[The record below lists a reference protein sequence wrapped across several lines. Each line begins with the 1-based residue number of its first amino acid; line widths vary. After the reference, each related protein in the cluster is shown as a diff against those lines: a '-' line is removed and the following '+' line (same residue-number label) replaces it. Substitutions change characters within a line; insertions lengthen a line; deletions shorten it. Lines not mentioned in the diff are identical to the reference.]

1 MGSATLNSSWQF
13 HADREPGTKKAFTLS
28 LVAHLLLLALL
39 TMGISWKTSSPA
51 GLEVELWDAS
61 VPTQT
66 ITPAPTIEVKQEAAD
81 IAIKKTKVNPEP
93 PKEVIKKRRKW
104 TRKMRLLLKKQRLLL
119 KKPVLTN
126 LLV

>member
-51 GLEVELWDAS
+51 GLEVS
-61 VPTQT
+61 CG
-66 ITPAPTIEVKQEAAD
+66 
-81 IAIKKTKVNPEP
+81 
-93 PKEVIKKRRKW
+93 
-104 TRKMRLLLKKQRLLL
+104 MRAFPLKPSLLRQRLRSNKKQQILQLRRQR
-119 KKPVLTN
+119 
-126 LLV
+126 